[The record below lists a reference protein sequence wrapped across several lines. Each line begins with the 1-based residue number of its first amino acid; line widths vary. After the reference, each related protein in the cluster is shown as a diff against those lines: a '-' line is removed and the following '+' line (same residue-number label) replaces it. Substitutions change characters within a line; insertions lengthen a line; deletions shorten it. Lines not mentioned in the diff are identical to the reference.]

1 VRGYV
6 GKGRIGRVAG
16 AIVLP
21 TGTRTPMVRNGLEQD
36 LTMDLCDLLAPD
48 GIIAPLKVTSK
59 KHALQELAT
68 IAAERTGL
76 DSREIFNTLLQRER
90 LGSTGLG
97 RGIAV
102 PHVKLAGLRN
112 IVCVFARLEDPIDYE
127 SHDGEPVDLV
137 FLLLAPDHAS
147 GDHLKALASISR
159 VVREP
164 SVLDALRNAPD
175 VKGLRVALTRPV
187 PSHAA

>member
-1 VRGYV
+1 MKPRHS
-6 GKGRIGRVAG
+6 RWRQA
-16 AIVLP
+16 AAP
-21 TGTRTPMVRNGLEQD
+21 RNMLEQD
-36 LTMDLCDLLAPD
+36 FTMDLCDLLAPD
-48 GIIAPLKVTSK
+48 GIIAPLKVTGK

-68 IAAERTGL
+68 IAADRCGI
-76 DSREIFNTLLQRER
+76 DQREIFNTLLQRER

-102 PHVKLAGLRN
+102 PHVKLAGLDD
-112 IVCVFARLEDPIDYE
+112 ILCLFARLEDAIDYE

-147 GDHLKALASISR
+147 GDHLKALATISR

-164 SVLDALRNAPD
+164 SVIEALRAANDAAS
-175 VKGLRVALTRPV
+175 LRLALTRPL

>member
-1 VRGYV
+1 
-6 GKGRIGRVAG
+6 
-16 AIVLP
+16 
-21 TGTRTPMVRNGLEQD
+21 
-36 LTMDLCDLLAPD
+36 MDLCDLLAPD

-102 PHVKLAGLRN
+102 PHVKFAGLRN
-112 IVCVFARLEDPIDYE
+112 IVCLFARLEDSIDYE